1 MKRIKVI
8 IWGIAVI
15 MLGVTLFVVFGKGSS
30 SDKPKYTTYTVKS
43 ENTRYFNGVV
53 QANEKR
59 SVSDE
64 VKSVDETLANN
75 YVSSGQQV
83 IKGQT
88 LFTFYDDMT
97 SEINGVNLEIKQ
109 AQLTIQELNKTTD
122 KNTDYQIEL
131 AKDQEALNDAQDKL
145 NKLNKEQNRVVT
157 APINGTYYKDSE
169 GHSYIYGTPVILGN
183 VNEFSVDKI
192 KLGKEVNVIKNNGK
206 KITGSYTQKD
216 SIPYNNGAVSY
227 YHFQV
232 STDETLPY
240 GMHVQIKSPSKGYK
254 IPENAVKFGD
264 TVYVVKNGNKHKTV
278 LDLTKSGHDYYVK
291 EGIKA
296 GDKLVLF

>member
-15 MLGVTLFVVFGKGSS
+15 MLGITLFVVLGKENST
-30 SDKPKYTTYTVKS
+30 DKPKYTTYTVKT

-53 QANEKR
+53 QEDQKQA
-59 SVSDE
+59 VSQD
-64 VKSVDETLANN
+64 VKSADETLVAS
-75 YVSSGQQV
+75 YVNSGDPV
-83 IKGQT
+83 TKGET
-88 LFTFYDDMT
+88 LFSFYNDMT

-157 APINGTYYKDSE
+157 APINGTYYESA
-169 GHSYIYGTPVILGN
+169 GHSYIYGSPIIVGN

-192 KLGKEVNVIKNNGK
+192 KLGKEVSVIKNNGK
-206 KITGSYTQKD
+206 KITGSYTKKD

-232 STDETLPY
+232 STDEELPY
-240 GMHVQIKSPSKGYK
+240 GMHVQIKNQSKGYK
-254 IPENAVKFGD
+254 IPEAAVKSGD
-264 TVYVVKNGNKHKTV
+264 TVYLVRNGKKHERI
-278 LDLTKSGHDYYVK
+278 LNLTKSGHYYYAK